1 MDRADDSSEE
11 DGWWIFMMIVLRKA
25 RKMDLRYS
33 LQLTVFT
40 LVFVVG
46 EKLTHLNSQL
56 EISTRQAQTEI
67 HYIRILSHHLT
78 LSQHNFKHWG
88 SKEQNLQEFS
98 LINKKRLRI
107 FLFPLLYHILHTHVC
122 ACNTRDGR
130 RSIILISHHY
140 THTIDHAYFVSSLW
154 SNPIEMPIYLC
165 IFTWTTF
172 FPQTRLPLLTTFLW
186 ATLENRHL
194 WRKWPIE
201 CTAQGTTPSSSFSFF
216 SLPYYSY
223 LLDHTIPPII
233 LMSPDTLCSLVSFL
247 RLLSLS
253 LPKILIY
260 FDRILVYIHLYEPYF
275 LL

>member
-56 EISTRQAQTEI
+56 EISTRQAQTKI
-67 HYIRILSHHLT
+67 HYIRIPSHHLT

-107 FLFPLLYHILHTHVC
+107 FLFPLLYHFFHTHVC
-122 ACNTRDGR
+122 TCSTRDGR
-130 RSIILISHHY
+130 RSIILISHHN

-172 FPQTRLPLLTTFLW
+172 FPQTRLPLLTTLFVGYIRKQALVEKVAYWMYRTGNHSIIIFLFLFI
-186 ATLENRHL
+186 TLLFLSTRPHHS
-194 WRKWPIE
+194 
-201 CTAQGTTPSSSFSFF
+201 T
-216 SLPYYSY
+216 YYSHVTW
-223 LLDHTIPPII
+223 HTVFI
-233 LMSPDTLCSLVSFL
+233 SV
-247 RLLSLS
+247 LS
-253 LPKILIY
+253 
-260 FDRILVYIHLYEPYF
+260 
-275 LL
+275 